1 LTPYFQKP
9 LTLGADIVL
18 HSGSKFLG
26 GHNDTIAGL
35 LAIKGEELAEK
46 LRFIS
51 KTIGAG
57 LSPFDSFLIIRGIK
71 TLPLRLD
78 RSQESALKIA
88 EWMKTQEAITSVY
101 YPGLPDSKD
110 YDLSVKQASGFG
122 AMISFSVQSESLA
135 KHILGAVKLIQF
147 AESLGGTESLITYP
161 VMQTHAD
168 IPEEERRSIGIDE
181 KLLRLSV
188 GVESVEDI
196 IRDLELALDLH
207 TSDGFGV

>member
-1 LTPYFQKP
+1 
-9 LTLGADIVL
+9 
-18 HSGSKFLG
+18 
-26 GHNDTIAGL
+26 
-35 LAIKGEELAEK
+35 
-46 LRFIS
+46 
-51 KTIGAG
+51 
-57 LSPFDSFLIIRGIK
+57 
-71 TLPLRLD
+71 
-78 RSQESALKIA
+78 
-88 EWMKTQEAITSVY
+88 MKTQEAVTSVY

-110 YDLSVKQASGFG
+110 YELSKKQTSGFG
-122 AMISFSVQSESLA
+122 AMISFSVLSESLA
-135 KHILGAVKLIQF
+135 RHILGSVRLVQF